1 MRATLNSVLVAGALL
16 GAAAMAD
23 ESALLETGKKQFL
36 RCAACHSLSA
46 DAPALFG
53 PHLEGIVDRRAG
65 TVAGYAY
72 TDPSIRDQTFVW
84 DEAYF
89 DEWLEHPQAKY
100 PTMCLAFRGL
110 PDPEVRKA
118 LIAYLKTTGS

>member
-1 MRATLNSVLVAGALL
+1 MRPGLIAMAVAGSLL
-16 GAAAMAD
+16 GATALA
-23 ESALLETGKKQFL
+23 EEPALLETGRKQFL

-46 DAPALFG
+46 DAPARFG

-65 TVAGYAY
+65 TVAGYDY

-84 DEAYF
+84 DETYF
-89 DEWLEHPQAKY
+89 DEWLQTPQARY

-110 PDPEVRKA
+110 PDPDIRKA
-118 LIAYLKTTGS
+118 LIAYLKNPGP